1 MKKIIILVVLPI
13 IGFSQSNCENSILD
27 EILQNPEVNQYFQLA
42 LSVNISE
49 LEFINNC
56 DQDINYTMFVP
67 GNNVPNESAAL
78 LLGLTGKLIDYIPY
92 YIYMGDLPYAELIE
106 LNGNS
111 IEMMDGNQ
119 AVINYYDGPFINEA
133 MITIEDICAC
143 NGTIHIIDDLIWAP
157 GVINLHEKINDIELY
172 INSIENVLKLSKIER
187 EGVLQILD
195 TSGKVVLSKNVNNN
209 ININT
214 SKYKGGIY
222 ILNFQSTQQQ
232 LTKLISIN

>member
-1 MKKIIILVVLPI
+1 MKKLIILLMVPI

-27 EILQNPEVNQYFQLA
+27 EVLQNTEVNQYFQLA
-42 LSVNISE
+42 LSLNMSE

-78 LLGLTGKLIDYIPY
+78 LLGLTGELIEYIPY
-92 YIYMGDLPYAELIE
+92 YIYMGDLSYAELIE

-119 AVINYYDGPFINEA
+119 AIINYDDGSCINEA
-133 MITIEDICAC
+133 LITIEDICAC

-157 GVINLHEKINDIELY
+157 GVINLYEKT
-172 INSIENVLKLSKIER
+172 NSIELHINSSENTLNLSKITK
-187 EGVLQILD
+187 EGEVKILD
-195 TSGKVVLSKNVNNN
+195 TSGKVVFSKNVNNHV
-209 ININT
+209 NINT
-214 SKYKGGIY
+214 SKYKAGIY
-222 ILNFQSTQQQ
+222 IINFQSAQQQ

>member
-1 MKKIIILVVLPI
+1 MLVMLPI
-13 IGFSQSNCENSILD
+13 IGFSQLDCENPILD

-78 LLGLTGKLIDYIPY
+78 LLGLTGELIDYISY
-92 YIYMGDLPYAELIE
+92 YIYMGDLSYAELIA

-119 AVINYYDGPFINEA
+119 AVINYYSGPFINDS

-157 GVINLHEKINDIELY
+157 GAIGLN
-172 INSIENVLKLSKIER
+172 ER
-187 EGVLQILD
+187 
-195 TSGKVVLSKNVNNN
+195 VNAVSY
-209 ININT
+209 T
-214 SKYKGGIY
+214 H
-222 ILNFQSTQQQ
+222 
-232 LTKLISIN
+232 LTLPTNRDVMI